1 MVFNSNF
8 KFFLNATTAGWRSER
23 SKVRKSFFQVGGRRA
38 EADERG
44 SFYFPLGTPVIYI

>member
-23 SKVRKSFFQVGGRRA
+23 SKVRKSFFQVGGLRA

-44 SFYFPLGTPVIYI
+44 SFYFPLGTPNI